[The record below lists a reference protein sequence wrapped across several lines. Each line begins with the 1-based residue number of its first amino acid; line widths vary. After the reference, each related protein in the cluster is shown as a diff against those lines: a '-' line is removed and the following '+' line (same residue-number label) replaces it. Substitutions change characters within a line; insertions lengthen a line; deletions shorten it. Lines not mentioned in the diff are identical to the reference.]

1 MTGPANARIAR
12 ALYGSFVQ
20 ALRST
25 DRLRLVDPISLES
38 WNTSLRPYRFVAH
51 DPAQVL
57 TNVTYDSVVG
67 GQVQADGTVMSSD
80 LLAAIRREF
89 RAAQP
94 DDNAIERGFACLR
107 LLNEMLRKQTHQG
120 SCRTRDV
127 QVEMTTSYIPGSRYQ
142 FAYRARIRSLKEEG
156 QLQLSSRHVV
166 IHFGGARS
174 GLAALEGRHGLQSGM
189 IETPPDAPGVVGQ
202 QPVLGP
208 GQTFEYFSGTSTL
221 PHCCGTVGGSYG
233 MVDLSSGER
242 FSADIPTVA
251 FEDPAT
257 VEKLRAEVAALD
269 AAR

>member
-1 MTGPANARIAR
+1 MAGTSHTRITR

-38 WNTSLRPYRFVAH
+38 WNNVLRPYRFVAH

-57 TNVTYDSVVG
+57 TNVTHDAVVG
-67 GQVQADGTVMSSD
+67 GQVKDDGTVMSSD
-80 LLAAIRREF
+80 LLAAIKREF
-89 RAAQP
+89 RAAQA

-107 LLNEMLRKQTHQG
+107 LLNELLRKQSHQG

-142 FAYRARIRSLKEEG
+142 FAYRARIRSLKQEG
-156 QLQLSSRHVV
+156 QLQLATRHMV
-166 IHFGGARS
+166 IHFGGTRS
-174 GLAALEGRHGLQSGM
+174 GLMALEGSRGLQSGM
-189 IETPPDAPGVVGQ
+189 IETPSDAPGVVGQ

-233 MVDLSSGER
+233 MVDLASGER

-251 FEDPAT
+251 FEDADT
-257 VEKLRAEVAALD
+257 VERLREEAAAIE